1 MNIFNELGTML
12 GSDIFIFLIF
22 CLAVLT
28 VNYILPI
35 KLRNYWILVV
45 GIVFYALCDLRFLAL
60 IAAEIVGS
68 YYAGLYLGHKKVSKK
83 KLIFITLVFAE
94 ILVFFKMSN
103 AIISDFDIDVI
114 KVAIPIGISYYT
126 FRILS
131 YIFDVHKRTREVEE
145 SLVIYAIYVSF
156 FPHLL
161 SGPIARSEGM
171 TERLHKGL
179 RYDKDLFAE
188 GTILI
193 ISGLFKKA
201 VIADRMSGY
210 VNLVFTNPDYYPG
223 LALWIG
229 AILYTIQLYC
239 DFGGYSE
246 VAIGITNMFGM
257 KCESNF
263 NRPYLSSSMR
273 EFWRRW
279 HISFSKWLTDY
290 IYIPLGGSRVKKARH
305 IFNTM
310 ITFAVCG
317 LWHRCS
323 LNYLMWGLYHGVM
336 NLLSP
341 KYKKKSKEQIG
352 VPDES
357 WRFKNLWKRVPAIVL
372 TFFFAMT
379 GWIFFRADNLG
390 LALKYIAR
398 MYTHFSLSL
407 ADIQNSVFIFT
418 SDMTSVSYA
427 IVLFVM
433 VLVLLIKELQDENM
447 EAMLISKERVFKHQI
462 RWSGLFVVCIIVFG
476 VIGNASFLY
485 AGY

>member
-1 MNIFNELGTML
+1 MNIFNELGLLL
-12 GSDIFIFLIF
+12 GSDIFVFLIF
-22 CLAVLT
+22 CLAAVA
-28 VNYILPI
+28 VNYILPV
-35 KLRNYWILVV
+35 KFRNYWILAV

-60 IAAEIVGS
+60 IAVEIVVS
-68 YYAGLYLGHKKVSKK
+68 FYAGLYLGSKNVGKK
-83 KLIFITLVFAE
+83 KLVLITMIFAG
-94 ILVFFKMSN
+94 ILVFFKLF
-103 AIISDFDIDVI
+103 AAVIADFEIDII

-131 YIFDVHKRTREVEE
+131 YLFDVYKKKREVEE
-145 SLVIYAIYVSF
+145 SFVIYAVYVSF

-171 TERLHKGL
+171 TESLHKGL
-179 RYDKDLFAE
+179 VYDKELFAK

-210 VNLVFTNPDYYPG
+210 VNLVFTNPEYYPG

-263 NRPYLSSSMR
+263 NRPYLSGSMR

-279 HISFSKWLTDY
+279 HISFSRWLTDY
-290 IYIPLGGSRVKKARH
+290 IYIPLGGSRVKKSRH
-305 IFNTM
+305 ILNTM

-323 LNYLMWGLYHGVM
+323 LNYLMWGIYHGVM

-341 KYKKKSKEQIG
+341 KYKKRSAELSG
-352 VPDES
+352 LPDDS
-357 WRFKNLWKRVPAIVL
+357 WNFLKLWKRIPGIIV

-379 GWIFFRADNLG
+379 GWIFFRADSLG
-390 LALKYIAR
+390 IALRYIAR
-398 MYTHFSLSL
+398 MYTHFSLSM
-407 ADIQNSVFIFT
+407 ADVQNSVFIFT
-418 SDMTSVSYA
+418 SDMTSASYA

-433 VLVLLIKELQDENM
+433 VFILLIKELQDENM
-447 EAMLISKERVFKHQI
+447 EAMLIESKRVFRHQI
-462 RWSGLFVVCIIVFG
+462 RWSGLFIVCIILFG
-476 VIGNASFLY
+476 VIGKASFLY

>member
-1 MNIFNELGTML
+1 MNVFNELGAML

-22 CLAVLT
+22 CLIAVA
-28 VNYILPI
+28 VNYLLPV
-35 KLRNYWILVV
+35 KARNYWILAV
-45 GIVFYALCDLRFLAL
+45 GIIFYALCDLRFLAL
-60 IAAEIVGS
+60 IIAEIIGS
-68 YYAGLYLGHKKVSKK
+68 YFAGLYFGKKRVGRK
-83 KLIFITLVFAE
+83 KLVLVTMIFAG
-94 ILVFFKMSN
+94 ILVFFKFSS
-103 AIISDFDIDVI
+103 AVIADFNIDFI

-131 YIFDVHKRTREVEE
+131 YLFDVYKNKREAEE

-171 TERLHKGL
+171 TESLHMGL
-179 RYDKDLFAE
+179 RYDKDLFAN
-188 GTILI
+188 GTILV

-201 VIADRMSGY
+201 VLADRMSSY

-229 AILYTIQLYC
+229 AILYTLQLYC

-246 VAIGITNMFGM
+246 VAIGITNMFGI

-279 HISFSKWLTDY
+279 HMSFSKWLTDY
-290 IYIPLGGSRVKKARH
+290 IYIPLGGSRVKKSRH
-305 IFNTM
+305 ILNTM

-341 KYKKKSKEQIG
+341 KYKKKTGKQNGI
-352 VPDES
+352 PDDS
-357 WRFKNLWKRVPAIVL
+357 WNLKKLWKKIPAIIL
-372 TFFFAMT
+372 TFFLAMT
-379 GWIFFRADNLG
+379 GWIFFRADNLA
-390 LALKYIAR
+390 LALRYIVR

-407 ADIQNSVFIFT
+407 SDIQNSVFIFT
-418 SDMTSVSYA
+418 SDMTSASYA
-427 IVLFVM
+427 VVLFVM
-433 VLVLLIKELQDENM
+433 IFILLVKELQDENM
-447 EAMLISKERVFKHQI
+447 ESMLADKELIFKHQI
-462 RWSGLFVVCIIVFG
+462 RWTGLFVILIITFG